1 MVYRLKLNCKLND
14 VCQYISYLSIS
25 AITYRTVT
33 KIPGIGDTIVKMFL
47 YSEKEVEMRAWE
59 KYGGPEG
66 FERM

>member
-1 MVYRLKLNCKLND
+1 MHILPIK
-14 VCQYISYLSIS
+14 I

-33 KIPGIGDTIVKMFL
+33 KIRGIGDTTVKMFL
-47 YSEKEVEMRAWE
+47 YSEREVEMRAWE